1 MSKLNEFEQKVCSWL
16 QLRADKRDL
25 NEGAKLLLQITRNKI
40 LFENVLRKENFEK
53 IEYILNKYIGDKA
66 PETDNVKPE
75 NEELTNFTS
84 HIEKISEKINKGRRA
99 DHYELPEFIQDL
111 PGENITIYQKMRAL
125 HERLK
130 ILSSG
135 TSTVADRLPYVE
147 ELQALDLELNSNWE
161 TYDSFDLS
169 KYIPK
174 ASGAPLDIKQVQAAR
189 TYLSR
194 AAAKESLSEKVLQ
207 ETQNRYNDLILDGQT
222 VTAEI
227 TEKLKALGVIVMEVK
242 ETEEE
247 KAPAV
252 EITEKDIAAAV
263 INSEKEE
270 TVEGTPAIA
279 VSEKTET
286 DSPAGNEE
294 TPEENVINQ
303 IKTMLKNNI
312 DKAAVI
318 STICSLGQFGELELD
333 TDVVEN
339 LYDKA
344 VAQEI
349 EEIE

>member
-1 MSKLNEFEQKVCSWL
+1 MSKLNEFEQKVYNWL

-25 NEGAKLLLQITRNKI
+25 NEGVKLLLQITRNKI
-40 LFENVLRKENFEK
+40 LFDNVLRKENFEK
-53 IEYILNKYIGDKA
+53 IEYILKKYIGDKA
-66 PETDNVKPE
+66 PETDNVKLE
-75 NEELTNFTS
+75 NDELTNFTS
-84 HIEKISEKINKGRRA
+84 DIEKISEKINGKGKRA
-99 DHYELPEFIQDL
+99 DHDQLPEFIQDL
-111 PGENITIYQKMRAL
+111 PGENITIYQKMRGL

-135 TSTVADRLPYVE
+135 TSTVADRLPYVQ

-194 AAAKESLSEKVLQ
+194 AASKETLSEKVLQ

-242 ETEEE
+242 EIQPVVDVQ
-247 KAPAV
+247 PAV
-252 EITEKDIAAAV
+252 EDTKS
-263 INSEKEE
+263 NPTKGS
-270 TVEGTPAIA
+270 
-279 VSEKTET
+279 
-286 DSPAGNEE
+286 
-294 TPEENVINQ
+294 ENVDDMNIEGPIDNIISQ

-312 DKAAVI
+312 DKDAVI
-318 STICSLGQFGELELD
+318 STICSLGQLGELELNS
-333 TDVVEN
+333 DVVEE

-349 EEIE
+349 EEIEEIE